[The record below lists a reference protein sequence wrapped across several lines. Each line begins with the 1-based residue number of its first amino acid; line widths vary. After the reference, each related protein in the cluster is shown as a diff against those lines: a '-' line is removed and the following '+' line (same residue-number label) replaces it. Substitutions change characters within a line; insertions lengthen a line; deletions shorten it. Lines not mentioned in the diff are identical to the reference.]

1 LPLLPT
7 LVRDRTVGSLAWY
20 SYRSIPAWH
29 TVRAA
34 VSLMAQRD
42 KLVEA
47 LRQLRSERPQ
57 PKTCKY
63 GELSKEKNTGH
74 KSKHVDWLA
83 NAETQALLGTHPAHR
98 QPNRSKQHTDRS
110 RARNSE

>member
-1 LPLLPT
+1 
-7 LVRDRTVGSLAWY
+7 
-20 SYRSIPAWH
+20 
-29 TVRAA
+29 
-34 VSLMAQRD
+34 MAQRECRPNPADSQKD